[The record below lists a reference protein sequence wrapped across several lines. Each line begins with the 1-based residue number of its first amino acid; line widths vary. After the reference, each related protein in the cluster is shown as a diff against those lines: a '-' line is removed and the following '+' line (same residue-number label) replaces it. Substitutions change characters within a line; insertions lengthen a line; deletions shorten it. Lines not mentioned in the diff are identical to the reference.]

1 MIPYNEMWGQKG
13 KTTEGTVCFLLNV
26 VCVYFALFTFERI
39 FVLELHQSN
48 QDTLTARFVLSC
60 GQQLPSSCCSAVSM
74 ACLILISAVQI
85 CRQPL
90 PMQRTMTALTSA
102 PFSFSVQCFHRSSQ
116 PEVKLLRESPVY
128 FYWYFLILIIL

>member
-1 MIPYNEMWGQKG
+1 M
-13 KTTEGTVCFLLNV
+13 CFLLNV

-74 ACLILISAVQI
+74 ACLIFDFCSADLQAASAHAEDNDCLNFSPIFIFCSVLSQI
-85 CRQPL
+85 L
-90 PMQRTMTALTSA
+90 PA
-102 PFSFSVQCFHRSSQ
+102 
-116 PEVKLLRESPVY
+116 
-128 FYWYFLILIIL
+128 